1 MDMIRR
7 IGLLSVL
14 AGFAVAANASP
25 AAATVTIGQIGTPD
39 PGGCAPNNDWV
50 QLVVASGPSYVVP
63 GNGTI
68 TSWSTVAKASPG
80 LSMKMKIYRP
90 AGGTSYTVVGHAG
103 PETLSAGQLNTFPA
117 SIAVRSGD
125 ILGLNSVTSG
135 VGCLIT
141 TPGDSVLN
149 GFGDTADNQ
158 IEDFPA
164 PPFPDY
170 LLDISAVFDP
180 TNSFSLGGITRNKKK
195 GTATI
200 TVTVPNPGELTGSGN
215 GAKVASDGRAMIS
228 KSVGAGQAKLLIKA
242 QGKKKRKL
250 NETGKVKLNVGITY
264 TPTGGSSATQS
275 VKVKLKKK
283 LKR

>member
-1 MDMIRR
+1 MEMIRR
-7 IGLLSVL
+7 IGLFSVL
-14 AGFAVAANASP
+14 AGLAIAANASP
-25 AAATVTIGQIGTPD
+25 AAATLTIGQTGTPD

-50 QLVVASGPSYVVP
+50 QLVVVSGPSYVVP

-68 TSWSTVAKASPG
+68 TSWSTVAKPSPG

-103 PETLSAGQLNTFPA
+103 PEPLSAGQLNTFPA
-117 SIAVRSGD
+117 NIAVRSGD

-158 IEDFPA
+158 VEDFPA

-195 GTATI
+195 GTATL
-200 TVTVPNPGELTGSGN
+200 TVTLPNPGDLVGSGN
-215 GAKVASDGRAMIS
+215 GASVASAGRAVTS
-228 KSVGAGQAKLLIKA
+228 KSAGAGQAQLLIKA
-242 QGKKKRKL
+242 KGKKKKKL
-250 NETGKVKLNVGITY
+250 NQKGKVKLNVAITY
-264 TPTGGSSATQS
+264 TPTGGDPNTQP

-283 LKR
+283 L

>member
-1 MDMIRR
+1 MEMIRR

-14 AGFAVAANASP
+14 AGFAVAANAST
-25 AAATVTIGQIGTPD
+25 AAATVTIGQMGTPD

-68 TSWSTVAKASPG
+68 TAWSTVAKASPG

-103 PETLSAGQLNTFPA
+103 PESLSAGQVNTFPA
-117 SIAVRSGD
+117 NIAVRSGD
-125 ILGLNSVTSG
+125 ILGLNSVTNG

-141 TPGDSVLN
+141 TPGDSVLDR
-149 GFGDTADNQ
+149 FGDTADNQ
-158 IEDFPA
+158 VEVFPG

-170 LLDISAVFDP
+170 RLDISAVFDP
-180 TNSFSLGGITRNKKK
+180 TNTFTLGGVTRNKKR

-200 TVTVPNPGELTGSGN
+200 TASVPNPGELTGSGK
-215 GAKVASDGRAMIS
+215 GAKVASARAVTS
-228 KSVGAGQAKLLIKA
+228 KSVGAGQAKLSIRAK
-242 QGKKKRKL
+242 GKKKRKL
-250 NETGKVKLNVGITY
+250 NETGKVKLNVVITY
-264 TPTGGSSATQS
+264 TPTGGSPSSQS

-283 LKR
+283 LNG